1 MDSDTVVF
9 KDKLYHI
16 TEPEGWPRFY
26 PADDLSESSLLSDNQ
41 HAPWRPSTSLSRASN
56 EVSPFQRPSSD
67 IFRAPPGIQ
76 YEIYVPWPG
85 KKESGIHEVL
95 WHVTT
100 RNFFAILCGSS
111 AIIGTTWFE
120 AFSTVLKRIR
130 SCPGYLAEGSSHV
143 DWIVRYIV
151 RNRFDDV
158 RNNPS
163 YAASLLAFSELPDVQ
178 WREGYI
184 EAFVHCVGM
193 YNLGQLDDIVEWQ
206 YITPHTQIFIRNA
219 SMEMEDRIHRA
230 QVWLTSFDLT
240 EMWPANSAPP
250 SSGRGCFD
258 RLRRWL
264 CSYYER
270 VFRHWPPST
279 EKGDQTWL
287 SFQVVQR
294 LKNDFHTL
302 YDYLVDRDI
311 MFEAYQH
318 RLGHKW
324 RIVNKSD
331 RMFRPDSFDM
341 PLTDILVAFDDRN
354 NFPHIPYPF
363 PRTPDPI
370 PVQSKAKFAFRKTA
384 SPGKIQ
390 AESRK
395 KARAYAEASNV
406 YSLRNQ
412 FAKSDLVMSF
422 IGFEQSDML
431 DNIDPFEARRGRWVL
446 IYGILQI
453 LATVSVDSPHLR
465 YKKDSL
471 YHLSPQMKGVV
482 PWASVESPPEKQA
495 EHEDSHCWTVPSTW
509 PQTTSK
515 VRSAK
520 YQPIIWDGFGDGRGR
535 WEHTDEATQEN
546 EPDQMA
552 GCIAN
557 EDMELG
563 PANMELEPTRME
575 SESTYM
581 ELESTHMELA
591 STHMELAS
599 THMELK
605 PANLEWEPANK
616 VQGAERG
623 FERAQHWVDTNG
635 EIRADGFLQG
645 ANGRVN
651 SKSIGKVPNQCIEE
665 SPSEVPVVKRRQMKV
680 LPDAPIDFHF
690 PDDW

>member
-9 KDKLYHI
+9 KDKLHHI

-26 PADDLSESSLLSDNQ
+26 PADYLSVDSLQSDNQ
-41 HAPWRPSTSLSRASN
+41 HAPLRPSTSLSRVDN
-56 EVSPFQRPSSD
+56 EATPFQRTMSPSND

-130 SCPGYLAEGSSHV
+130 SCPGYLAEGTSHV
-143 DWIVRYIV
+143 DWIVKYIV
-151 RNRFDDV
+151 HNKFDDV

-230 QVWLTSFDLT
+230 QVWLTSFELT
-240 EMWPANSAPP
+240 EMWPASSAPP

-258 RLRRWL
+258 RLRKWL

-302 YDYLVDRDI
+302 YDYLVDREI
-311 MFEAYQH
+311 TFEAYRH
-318 RLGHKW
+318 RSGHKW
-324 RIVNKSD
+324 RIVKKSD
-331 RMFRPDSFDM
+331 RKFRPDSLDT

-384 SPGKIQ
+384 SPGRIQ

-422 IGFEQSDML
+422 IRFEQSDML

-446 IYGILQI
+446 IYGVLQI

-482 PWASVESPPEKQA
+482 PWASAESAPEEQA

-509 PQTTSK
+509 PQTTPE
-515 VRSAK
+515 VRKAK
-520 YQPIIWDGFGDGRGR
+520 YQPIIWNGFGDGRGR
-535 WEHTDEATQEN
+535 WEHTDEVVPEN
-546 EPDQMA
+546 EPDK
-552 GCIAN
+552 
-557 EDMELG
+557 MEGSSSSENMGLG
-563 PANMELEPTRME
+563 PANMELEPTH
-575 SESTYM
+575 M
-581 ELESTHMELA
+581 ELEAAHMELEPN
-591 STHMELAS
+591 HMEL
-599 THMELK
+599 
-605 PANLEWEPANK
+605 EPTNM
-616 VQGAERG
+616 VQVTEGG

-635 EIRADGFLQG
+635 EMLADDFLSGTNSQ
-645 ANGRVN
+645 VN
-651 SKSIGKVPNQCIEE
+651 SGDIEKVSDQTIEDL
-665 SPSEVPVVKRRQMKV
+665 PCQAPVVKTRRMKA
-680 LPDAPIDFHF
+680 LSDAPTDFHF
-690 PDDW
+690 PDGW